1 MKQFEKGRSMIEML
15 GVLAIIG
22 VLSVGGL
29 SGYTMAM
36 NRHRANQ
43 ILDYVTRA
51 AVLAQT
57 HGTGST
63 PLTDENCTAYNG
75 SETAPSSMTGCKVTT
90 SLTTD
95 RVLVTTTVSNE
106 KVREALTS
114 RSSEAACINAASS
127 AVSIVLN
134 CTGCTTNNCP
144 TTLSVPAGNGTGT
157 GTGTG
162 TGG

>member
-1 MKQFEKGRSMIEML
+1 MKQFENGRSLIEML

-43 ILDYVTRA
+43 ILDYVSRA

-63 PLTDENCTAYNG
+63 AVSNEACTKYNG
-75 SETAPSSMTGCKVTT
+75 GETAPSSMGSASCKLTT
-90 SLTTD
+90 STSHD
-95 RVLVTTTVSNE
+95 RVTVTFTVENE
-106 KVREALTS
+106 SVREALKS
-114 RSSEAACINAASS
+114 RSAEAACVTESGSSVTITTNCIGCNLSSCTVASS
-127 AVSIVLN
+127 S
-134 CTGCTTNNCP
+134 
-144 TTLSVPAGNGTGT
+144 
-157 GTGTG
+157 
-162 TGG
+162 GGGV

>member
-1 MKQFEKGRSMIEML
+1 MKQFENGRSMIEML

-43 ILDYVTRA
+43 ILDYVSRA

-63 PLTDENCTAYNG
+63 AISGANCTSYNG
-75 SETAPSSMTGCKVTT
+75 NETPPSSMSGCTVTT
-90 SLTTD
+90 ATNHD
-95 RVLVTTTVSNE
+95 RVVVETTVANDS
-106 KVREALTS
+106 VRDALTS
-114 RSSEAACINAASS
+114 RSAEAACVT
-127 AVSIVLN
+127 VSGTKVTITMN
-134 CTGCTTNNCP
+134 CVG
-144 TTLSVPAGNGTGT
+144 
-157 GTGTG
+157 
-162 TGG
+162 

>member
-63 PLTDENCTAYNG
+63 ALTNADCKTYNG
-75 SETAPSSMTGCKVTT
+75 SETAPSSMSGCAVTT

-95 RVLVTTTVSNE
+95 RVLVTTTVTNE

-114 RSSEAACINAASS
+114 RSSEAACINAGSAS
-127 AVSIVLN
+127 VSIVLN
-134 CTGCTTNNCP
+134 CTGCATDNCP
-144 TTLSVPAGNGTGT
+144 TSLSVPAGGSGN
-157 GTGTG
+157 
-162 TGG
+162 

>member
-63 PLTDENCTAYNG
+63 ALTNADCKTYNG
-75 SETAPSSMTGCKVTT
+75 NETAPSSMTGCSVTT

-95 RVLVTTTVSNE
+95 RVLVTTTVSND

-114 RSSEAACINAASS
+114 RSSEAACINASS
-127 AVSIVLN
+127 AAVSIILN
-134 CTGCTTNNCP
+134 CTGCQTDNCP
-144 TTLSVPAGNGTGT
+144 TSLSVGGTQSGS
-157 GTGTG
+157 
-162 TGG
+162 

>member
-36 NRHRANQ
+36 NRYRANT

-57 HGTGST
+57 HGTGT
-63 PLTDENCTAYNG
+63 EEQDDVCTMYNG
-75 SETAPSSMTGCKVTT
+75 NETAPSNFNGCRVETSTSTDVVRVTG
-90 SLTTD
+90 
-95 RVLVTTTVSNE
+95 TVGNE
-106 KVREALTS
+106 KVAEALTS
-114 RSSEAACINAASS
+114 RSSQALCVSMKGTAATFLIGCSTECS
-127 AVSIVLN
+127 K
-134 CTGCTTNNCP
+134 CTFSKSGQPQNP
-144 TTLSVPAGNGTGT
+144 
-157 GTGTG
+157 
-162 TGG
+162 